1 MAIMTAMY
9 KKMIAQSSQV
19 KDIFTVVVSIAVRS
33 PPRSNSGLCKNA
45 GTHYTTKFA
54 LLHRR
59 AEDAVCQHLAGNFP
73 RSRRIDLEPSLTV
86 GWEWL
91 ATHSCPFEHR

>member
-1 MAIMTAMY
+1 MLEVVDIEY
-9 KKMIAQSSQV
+9 IRKKYYV
-19 KDIFTVVVSIAVRS
+19 EGWSIR
-33 PPRSNSGLCKNA
+33 
-45 GTHYTTKFA
+45 T
-54 LLHRR
+54 
-59 AEDAVCQHLAGNFP
+59 VCQHLAGNFP